1 MIPRLVDDAR
11 ILGCSG
17 PLGRLHNVVVHIR
30 VPPQRTAQFKEEAGR
45 MFPLDD
51 CTRWNSWYQM
61 LAIAL
66 DEKVKRAINV
76 YISAHWG
83 DLENDSLNS
92 THWLRLRTIEKFLQ
106 SFSTATLETQ
116 GDNAT
121 LDDVL
126 ITMDTLVKI
135 FEINSVI
142 LFQVS

>member
-1 MIPRLVDDAR
+1 MFILVL
-11 ILGCSG
+11 I
-17 PLGRLHNVVVHIR
+17 
-30 VPPQRTAQFKEEAGR
+30 
-45 MFPLDD
+45 
-51 CTRWNSWYQM
+51 
-61 LAIAL
+61 
-66 DEKVKRAINV
+66 
-76 YISAHWG
+76 G

-135 FEINSVI
+135 FEINLVFLPFLSYLTLLI
-142 LFQVS
+142 TDALKENTG